1 MNVEIETT
9 LAEGV
14 ERRIRV
20 SVPVSEVAAATERAA
35 RRYASAARLPGFR
48 PGKAPLAMVRRRFA
62 QEIKQETMEA
72 LLREAYDAVIA
83 KESLKL
89 VAQPHAHDVSL
100 EDNAPFTFELHC
112 EVRPEIVFAQIE
124 GFTVTR
130 PAATVTDAQ
139 VQEQID
145 RLREDRAAWTPTE
158 SRASEGDLAVVMLSA
173 QEPDGTMA
181 APTEYRIEL
190 GKGQA
195 IPGVEELITRCTPGE
210 TLEEAVQW
218 PADFPDE
225 AQAGKTK
232 PVRVSVLEVKRR
244 ELPPLDDAFAREIGD
259 FDSVD
264 ALLAA
269 VRDDMSAAAVREA
282 DAAVRQALL
291 DNVLAA
297 NPFPVPPSWVSRLL
311 GMYMEQY
318 QIPESEQQAFAK
330 ELTPMAERQVRRDLA
345 VETLAERESLMATEK
360 DVDDR
365 VSELAAKRGM
375 DAGKLYA
382 QLQGAGRLAELE
394 RSITE
399 ERVFAWLLA
408 RNTVVQGA

>member
-20 SVPVSEVAAATERAA
+20 SVPVTEVAAATERAA

-48 PGKAPLAMVRRRFA
+48 AGKAPLAMVRKRFA
-62 QEIKQETMEA
+62 QEIKQETMET
-72 LLREAYDAVIA
+72 LLREAYDAVIE
-83 KESLKL
+83 KEALKL

-112 EVRPEIVFAQIE
+112 EVRPEIVFSQLE
-124 GFTVTR
+124 GFSVTR
-130 PAATVTDAQ
+130 PASTVTEAQ
-139 VQEQID
+139 VQEQLD
-145 RLREDRAAWTPTE
+145 RLREDRAAWTPSETK
-158 SRASEGDLAVVMLSA
+158 ASEGDMAIVMLSA

-181 APTEYRIEL
+181 APTEYRIEI

-195 IPGVEELITRCTPGE
+195 IPGVEELITRCAPGE
-210 TLEEAVQW
+210 TLEETVKW
-218 PADFPDE
+218 PEDFPDE
-225 AQAGKTK
+225 AQAGKSK

-244 ELPPLDDAFAREIGD
+244 ELPPLDDAFARELGD

-264 ALLAA
+264 ALTTA
-269 VRDDMSAAAVREA
+269 VRDDMGAAAVREA

-291 DNVLAA
+291 DHVLAA
-297 NPFPVPPSWVSRLL
+297 NPFPVPPSWVNRLL

-318 QIPESEQQAFAK
+318 QIPATEQQAFTQ

-345 VETLAERESLMATEK
+345 VETLAEREGLMATEK

-365 VSELAAKRGM
+365 VSELAEKRGI

-382 QLQGAGRLAELE
+382 QLQGGGRLAELE

>member
-20 SVPVSEVAAATERAA
+20 SVPVTEVAAATERAA
-35 RRYASAARLPGFR
+35 RRYATAARLPGFR
-48 PGKAPLAMVRRRFA
+48 AGKAPAAMVRKKFA
-62 QEIKQETMEA
+62 QEIRQEAMET

-83 KESLKL
+83 KESLQL
-89 VAQPHAHDVSL
+89 AAQPHAHDLSF
-100 EDNAPFTFELHC
+100 EDGAPFTFELHC
-112 EVRPEIVFAQIE
+112 EVRPEITFGQLE

-130 PAATVTDAQ
+130 PVDTVTDAQ
-139 VQEQID
+139 VQEQLD
-145 RLREDRAAWTPTE
+145 RLREDRATWTPVTE
-158 SRASEGDLAVVMLSA
+158 KAAEGDMAIVMLASQEEDGVMA
-173 QEPDGTMA
+173 Q
-181 APTEYRIEL
+181 PTEYRIEI

-195 IPGVEELITRCTPGE
+195 IPGVEELITRCAPGE
-210 TLEEAVQW
+210 TLEEPVQW

-244 ELPPLDDAFAREIGD
+244 ELPPLDDALARELGD
-259 FDSVD
+259 FDTVE
-264 ALLAA
+264 ALTAAVREDMTAAA
-269 VRDDMSAAAVREA
+269 VRDA

-291 DNVLAA
+291 DQLLAA

-311 GMYMEQY
+311 GMYMESY
-318 QIPESEQQAFAK
+318 QIPAEEQARFSQ
-330 ELTPMAERQVRRDLA
+330 ELGPTAERQVRRDLI
-345 VETLAERESLMATEK
+345 VESLAEREGLMATEK

-365 VSELAAKRGM
+365 VAELAEKRSI
-375 DAGKLYA
+375 DPGKLYA
-382 QLQGAGRLAELE
+382 QLQGAGRLQELE

>member
-48 PGKAPLAMVRRRFA
+48 AGKAPLAMVRRRFA
-62 QEIKQETMEA
+62 QEIKQETMET

-83 KESLKL
+83 KESLQL
-89 VAQPHAHDVSL
+89 AAQPHAHDVSL
-100 EDNAPFTFELHC
+100 EDDAPFTFELHC
-112 EVRPEIVFAQIE
+112 EVRPEIVFSQVD

-130 PAATVTDAQ
+130 PAATVTEAH
-139 VQEQID
+139 VHEQLD
-145 RLREDRAAWTPTE
+145 RLREDRAAWTP
-158 SRASEGDLAVVMLSA
+158 SDQKASEGDLAIVMLSA

-181 APTEYRIEL
+181 APTEYRIEI

-195 IPGVEELITRCTPGE
+195 IPGVEELITRCAPGE
-210 TLEEAVQW
+210 TLEETVKW
-218 PADFPDE
+218 PEDFPDE
-225 AQAGKTK
+225 TQAGKSK

-244 ELPPLDDAFAREIGD
+244 ELPALDDAFAREIGD
-259 FDSVD
+259 FDSAD
-264 ALLAA
+264 ALVAA
-269 VRDDMSAAAVREA
+269 VRADMTAAATRDA

-291 DNVLAA
+291 DHILAA
-297 NPFPVPPSWVSRLL
+297 NPFPVPPSWVKRLL

-318 QIPESEQQAFAK
+318 QIPASEGQAFAN

-345 VETLAERESLMATEK
+345 VETLAEREGLMATEQ

-365 VSELAAKRGM
+365 VSELAAKRGI

-408 RNTVVQGA
+408 RNTVVQGE